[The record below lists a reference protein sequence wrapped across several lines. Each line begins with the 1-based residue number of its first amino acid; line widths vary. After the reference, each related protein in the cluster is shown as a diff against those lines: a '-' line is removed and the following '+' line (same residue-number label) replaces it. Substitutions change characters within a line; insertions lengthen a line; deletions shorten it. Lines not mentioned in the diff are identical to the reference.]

1 MFIKKKKLFNN
12 YKLEQI
18 KQIKNNYKNLF
29 FFRVQNL
36 DSKEIIQLK
45 KNLASLNFKCI
56 FLKQNLVNKLFS
68 NLRGQGS
75 LIIVFS
81 NNEVIQ
87 ENFSTLLKNN
97 KMEFILSQENNK
109 IFNKYK
115 VDKILKN
122 PTPLNIQLKKSAII
136 LFNLLSKIKD

>member
-1 MFIKKKKLFNN
+1 MKKKLFNN

>member
-1 MFIKKKKLFNN
+1 MKKKLFNN

-45 KNLASLNFKCI
+45 KNLASLNFECI

-68 NLRGQGS
+68 NLKGQGS

-81 NNEVIQ
+81 NNEVTQ
-87 ENFSTLLKNN
+87 QNFSTLLKNN

-115 VDKILKN
+115 VDKILQN
-122 PTPLNIQLKKSAII
+122 STPLNIQLKKSAII

>member
-1 MFIKKKKLFNN
+1 MKKKLFNN

-45 KNLASLNFKCI
+45 KNLASLNFECI
-56 FLKQNLVNKLFS
+56 FIKQNLVNKLFS
-68 NLRGQGS
+68 NLKGQGF

-81 NNEVIQ
+81 NNEVTQ
-87 ENFSTLLKNN
+87 LNFSTLLKNN
-97 KMEFILSQENNK
+97 KIEFILSQESNK

-115 VDKILKN
+115 VDKILQN
-122 PTPLNIQLKKSAII
+122 STPLNIQLKKSTII